1 MQPKGTQLRWDL
13 SLDVRGEGSRGPEG
27 TALTVYLP
35 GDQGRR
41 WALLAGCSPFLSED
55 EVSLGSQRSRS
66 PDMGQ
71 LSPPPTRITL
81 VTNAAGHELLSLRAG
96 L

>member
-1 MQPKGTQLRWDL
+1 M
-13 SLDVRGEGSRGPEG
+13 VGP
-27 TALTVYLP
+27 LP
-35 GDQGRR
+35 GCALGREQGPRGYR
-41 WALLAGCSPFLSED
+41 SHGLPAWGPGQGVWALLAGCSPFLSED

-81 VTNAAGHELLSLRAG
+81 VTNAAGHGLLSLRAG